1 MRGVTAVWMAARSQ
15 LRRRWGATIALV
27 LLVGLT
33 GGVVIA
39 AVAGASRTDSAMKR
53 FVAYSRPEDA
63 YVSVNGPQLPGVSG
77 LGGPPPDLTP
87 AQMETY
93 VDTTL
98 AERERLVHLPQ
109 VAEAGRAPYM
119 LLSPDK
125 EGKDVGAINAFAAA
139 DGHAFRTMDRPKVL
153 HGRLARLDSV
163 DEVIVDDITARLRH
177 LHVGSQ
183 VTLWSYKSATNT
195 GAAESGFGNF
205 PPPDGPAYTLHV
217 VGVVRSPSDVNTL
230 PTSIIGDALYQGQ
243 GMMLLTPA
251 FLQKWTADQGP
262 QPGLPGIEGIPGI
275 EGFRIRFGPG
285 ADVSA
290 FQRQLAAL
298 DVPPEQV
305 HIGGSDI
312 QNAADKAQKA
322 IHLESLALLL
332 FAGLAGLAGILVVGQ
347 ALGRQVIS
355 DAEDNRTLAAVGLGR
370 NQLVLVSL
378 ARAAIIGLGGALI
391 SIAVAI
397 ALSPLTPVGIARR
410 AEIHPGVSF
419 NIAVLAIGFVAVAL
433 VTIARASIPAWR
445 TAGTRAR
452 DIAEETGVRPGRL
465 TSAVAGFRLGPAA
478 TAGVGMSFERGGGL
492 AFRTAL
498 LGTFVAVAGVVA
510 AVTFGVSLNHL
521 VDSPRQQGWNWDV
534 VVGNPNTAD
543 PLSGDP
549 TEVTL
554 HNQMVGMLRANPR
567 VGDFAGFGLAGAT
580 INGRAIDLAG
590 LEAIRGSITST
601 IVEGRAPVNDDEII
615 LGRDPLN
622 QIHAHVGQ
630 TVTVRASGQSIP
642 MRIVG
647 LSLQPTA
654 GDLSPRLS
662 QGGAVTAA
670 GLNRLFPP
678 TPADVDGATVQ
689 VPQVPILQ
697 FAVRFRP
704 GANKAAATQSLVHDF
719 GREVLQ
725 PYPGGEVG
733 NLAKVDSL
741 PYVLAAVLVALAV
754 AALALTLVNSVRRH
768 RRDLAVLKTLGF
780 VRPQVSATVAWQAT
794 TLAVGAL
801 VLGVPAGI
809 ALGRWTWRLVAS
821 NAGSVSPAV
830 VPLAAVLLVIP
841 ATLVVA
847 NLLAGG
853 PAWAAGRVHP
863 ARVLKAE

>member
-1 MRGVTAVWMAARSQ
+1 MAARAQ
-15 LRRRWGATIALV
+15 LRRRWGATVALA

-33 GGVVIA
+33 GGVVLA

-53 FVAYSRPEDA
+53 FVAFSRPEDA
-63 YVSVNGPQLPGVSG
+63 FVSVNGPQLPGVSS

-87 AQMETY
+87 AQLQPF
-93 VDTTL
+93 VDRTL
-98 AERERLVHLPQ
+98 AERKELVHLPQ

-125 EGKDVGAINAFAAA
+125 DGKDFGAINAFAAA
-139 DGHAFRTMDRPKVL
+139 DGHAFRTLDRPKVL
-153 HGRLARLDSV
+153 HGRLARLDRV
-163 DEVIVDDITARLRH
+163 DEATVDDITARLRH

-183 VTLWSYKSATNT
+183 VILWSYQSATNA
-195 GAAESGFGNF
+195 GAAASGFGNF
-205 PPPDGPAYTLHV
+205 SPPDGPAYTFRV
-217 VGVVRSPSDVNTL
+217 VGIVRSPSDVNTL

-251 FLQKWTADQGP
+251 FLQKFTADQGP
-262 QPGLPGIEGIPGI
+262 QPGLPGIESLPGI
-275 EGFRIRFGPG
+275 EGFRIRFRPG

-290 FQRQLAAL
+290 FQRQVATL
-298 DVPPEQV
+298 DVPAEEV

-322 IHLESLALLL
+322 IHLEAVALLL
-332 FAGLAGLAGILVVGQ
+332 FAGLAALAGLLVVGQ
-347 ALGRQVIS
+347 ALGRQVVS
-355 DAEDNRTLAAVGLGR
+355 DAEDNRTLAALGLGP

-378 ARAAIIGLGGALI
+378 ARAGIIGLGGALI
-391 SIAVAI
+391 SVVVAV

-419 NIAVLAIGFVAVAL
+419 NVAVLVLGFVAVAL

-445 TAGTRAR
+445 TAGTLAR
-452 DIAEETGVRPGRL
+452 DAAEEANVRPGRL
-465 TSAVAGFRLGPAA
+465 ISAVAGSRLGPAA

-492 AFRTAL
+492 ASRTAL
-498 LGTFVAVAGVVA
+498 LGTLVAVAGVVA

-549 TEVTL
+549 AAVTL
-554 HNQMVGMLRANPR
+554 HDQMVGMLEANPR
-567 VGDFAGFGLAGAT
+567 VGGFAGFGLADGT
-580 INGRAIDLAG
+580 TVNGRAVDLAG
-590 LEAIRGSITST
+590 LQAIRGSLSNT
-601 IVEGRAPVNDDEII
+601 IVEGRAPVADDEIV
-615 LGRDPLN
+615 LGRDPLDE
-622 QIHAHVGQ
+622 IHAHVGQ
-630 TVTVRASGQSIP
+630 TVTVRARGQSVP

-647 LSLQPTA
+647 VSLQPTA

-662 QGGAVTAA
+662 QGGAVTVA
-670 GLNRLFPP
+670 GMNRLFPP
-678 TPADVDGATVQ
+678 TPADFNGAKIE
-689 VPQVPILQ
+689 VPQIPILQ

-704 GANKAAATQSLVHDF
+704 GANKTAATQSLVHDF

-741 PYVLAAVLVALAV
+741 PYVLAAVLVVLAV
-754 AALALTLVNSVRRH
+754 AALALTLLNSVRRH

-794 TLAVGAL
+794 ILAVGAL
-801 VLGVPAGI
+801 IIGVPAGV
-809 ALGRWTWRLVAS
+809 ALGRWTWRLVAN

-830 VPLAAVLLVIP
+830 VPLAAVLLVVP

-853 PAWAAGRVHP
+853 PAWAAGRVQP